1 MYPAQ
6 DMKETAPLSPTGV
19 LVEGYSMK
27 TGSQGKSIQ
36 YRETNK
42 KYLKWGDKE
51 TAPNWK
57 EESPEMGM
65 NETETKWNWG
75 KQSFRHRVQNNGS
88 KNAQGAQWELQ
99 GTYWEIYQHEKGCRN
114 YQ

>member
-51 TAPNWK
+51 TAPN
-57 EESPEMGM
+57 
-65 NETETKWNWG
+65 
-75 KQSFRHRVQNNGS
+75 
-88 KNAQGAQWELQ
+88 
-99 GTYWEIYQHEKGCRN
+99 
-114 YQ
+114 